1 MTADKITL
9 IRRIR
14 DKLNKMMQAPGDEEL
29 IYRIACV
36 LNISV
41 EEKKRKE

>member
-14 DKLNKMMQAPGDEEL
+14 DKLNKMMSVPGDEDL

-41 EEKKRKE
+41 EGRKRKE